1 MRSEYI
7 IQPAACHHQLH
18 LHAAPAV
25 TCLSLVNRDAEEER
39 QSKLMLQA
47 LQAPLADSRAAAVII
62 RLILCISR
70 QAKIGFCLQTP
81 NNFKCAL
88 VLAEQQ
94 AAVQVKCLKGQERSE
109 NARGKKNLGAQ
120 TAGAVCR
127 TIPARFQLQEV
138 SVGLES
144 SKLRRRPAGR
154 RQLQEAL
161 HNSSPA
167 AAGTLDLGR

>member
-1 MRSEYI
+1 MATDLCSNCRVRLLEY
-7 IQPAACHHQLH
+7 
-18 LHAAPAV
+18 
-25 TCLSLVNRDAEEER
+25 SSKSSDAEGLWR
-39 QSKLMLQA
+39 FN
-47 LQAPLADSRAAAVII
+47 IY
-62 RLILCISR
+62 
-70 QAKIGFCLQTP
+70 LQTP

-127 TIPARFQLQEV
+127 TIPARFQLQE
-138 SVGLES
+138 GLES

-161 HNSSPA
+161 HNSGPA
-167 AAGTLDLGR
+167 AAGALDLGR